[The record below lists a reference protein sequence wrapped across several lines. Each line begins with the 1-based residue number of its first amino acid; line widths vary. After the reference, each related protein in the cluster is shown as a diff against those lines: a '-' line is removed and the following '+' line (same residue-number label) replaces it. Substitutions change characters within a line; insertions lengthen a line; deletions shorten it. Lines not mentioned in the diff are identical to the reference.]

1 MKKLFAILLVLTML
15 SACVGE
21 KPAENIPEVSEK
33 TENTENTS
41 RETQEQITAE
51 MPEKIEIK
59 DEVSYKGENGKF
71 GFHKNGKPVTEPI
84 FDEIIECQGEFKGKK
99 IYEALIT
106 EGKRMEFVTDP
117 KKGPHLEE
125 CPNTLYYIFDE
136 DGNRINEEPLDDYY
150 VMGPYSYGN
159 GTYDWFLEGTHNGD
173 YYKYSVRKDGTYFL
187 HSKSSAGAY
196 FVLSNRATWEEYI
209 ETEYHWGVSQ
219 YKHGLTDLDGNVILE
234 DLYMSIS
241 TPYPDRIYAYIGWA
255 FQSADEVRLEIYDF
269 EGNLI
274 NNEYNYVEQHNT
286 EDYYFLVG
294 YCFGES
300 ASEICC
306 DENGDPHE
314 AGWWFVDESGNKLS
328 ERFEHISVEK
338 YMTYNGGM
346 WNIEKVTVTDESGT
360 EKEISIEPY
369 KRSFS

>member
-1 MKKLFAILLVLTML
+1 MKTVWKMILIFVIAAMFL
-15 SACVGE
+15 SACNAQE
-21 KPAENIPEVSEK
+21 PE
-33 TENTENTS
+33 ENTS
-41 RETQEQITAE
+41 EVYENISHETEESETSEISE
-51 MPEKIEIK
+51 NIEIEIK
-59 DEVSYKGENGKF
+59 DEVSYKSENGKF
-71 GFHKNGKPVTEPI
+71 GFHKNGTPITEPI
-84 FDEIIECQGEFKGKK
+84 FDEIIECQNEFNGKI

-106 EGKRMEFVTDP
+106 EGKRMEYATDP
-117 KKGPHLEE
+117 KKGPYFEE
-125 CPNTLYYIFDE
+125 VPNTLYYIFDE

-150 VMGPYSYGN
+150 VMAPYSYGN

-173 YYKYSVRKDGTYFL
+173 YYKYSVKKDGSYFL

-196 FVLSNRATWEEYI
+196 FILSNRATWEEYI

-234 DLYMSIS
+234 NLYMSIS
-241 TPYPDRIYAYIGWA
+241 APYPDRIYAYIGWA

-286 EDYYFLVG
+286 EDYYFLVA
-294 YCFGES
+294 YCFGED
-300 ASEICC
+300 AYEICY
-306 DENGDPHE
+306 DENGNPHE

-328 ERFEHISVEK
+328 ERFEYISVEK
-338 YMTYNGGM
+338 YRLHDGGM
-346 WNIEKVTVTDESGT
+346 WNIEKVTVTDENGT

-369 KRSFS
+369 KRSFK